1 MYHSDEPDSY
11 STNHRMGGNNGR
23 HGSMSMTIEDIK
35 RISANTVGVKV
46 DEIEGRGK
54 TQKVSLA
61 RQIAIY
67 FTRQIKGVEETG
79 RIFNRNHSNVTHTC
93 KRIEDFLECDREFGA
108 IIRKVGE
115 QIK

>member
-1 MYHSDEPDSY
+1 
-11 STNHRMGGNNGR
+11 
-23 HGSMSMTIEDIK
+23 MTIEDIK
-35 RISANTVGVKV
+35 RIKRISADTVGVKV

-79 RIFNRNHSNVTHTC
+79 RLFNRNHSNVTHTC
-93 KRIEDFLECDREFGA
+93 KRVEDYLECDPEFGA

-115 QIK
+115 KVKWYTWSD

>member
-1 MYHSDEPDSY
+1 
-11 STNHRMGGNNGR
+11 
-23 HGSMSMTIEDIK
+23 MSMTIEDIK
-35 RISANTVGVKV
+35 RVSAETLGVKIS
-46 DEIEGRGK
+46 DIDGRGK

-67 FTRQIKGVEETG
+67 FTRKTKGVEETG
-79 RIFNRNHSNVTHTC
+79 RLFNRNHSNVTHTC
-93 KRIEDFLECDREFGA
+93 KRVEDFLECDREFGA

>member
-1 MYHSDEPDSY
+1 
-11 STNHRMGGNNGR
+11 
-23 HGSMSMTIEDIK
+23 MTIEDIK
-35 RISANTVGVKV
+35 RISADTVGV
-46 DEIEGRGK
+46 EISDIDGRGR

-79 RIFNRNHSNVTHTC
+79 RLFNRNHSNVTHTC
-93 KRIEDFLECDREFGA
+93 KRVEDFLECDPEFGA

-115 QIK
+115 KVK